1 MFSESGDS
9 FLEVFLCDLD
19 FQLKP
24 SDTQDVGRC
33 LQFHRTSQG
42 SSFWATVDSD
52 ASENQKSQSNQI
64 VFLCSF
70 ILLVFLH
77 LLSFFQFV
85 LFFNSFKKYFL

>member
-24 SDTQDVGRC
+24 SDTQDAGRC
-33 LQFHRTSQG
+33 LQFHHTSQC

-52 ASENQKSQSNQI
+52 ASENQKSQTRFFFS
-64 VFLCSF
+64 V
-70 ILLVFLH
+70 
-77 LLSFFQFV
+77 LSFF
-85 LFFNSFKKYFL
+85 